1 MDIFFG
7 LTKFSNKN
15 IYDQLNFLALYF
27 DHKLYNLDINP
38 CSEPRGKPMK
48 KILSLSLSCIALS
61 ACVTSASP
69 EANQS
74 AITNAA
80 MMSDNASCQQ
90 IAHNIETM
98 DQIIVDTGMQNS
110 SANNYATQNAIN
122 SGLYQSGLYQKAPY
136 LSSIPGLANSFGNSQ
151 PTQLER
157 QQGNEALREK
167 NRLINLFKQKKC
179 VRTN

>member
-1 MDIFFG
+1 
-7 LTKFSNKN
+7 
-15 IYDQLNFLALYF
+15 
-27 DHKLYNLDINP
+27 
-38 CSEPRGKPMK
+38 MK
-48 KILSLSLSCIALS
+48 KILSLSVACIALS
-61 ACVTSASP
+61 ACVTGSSP

-80 MMSDNASCQQ
+80 MMSDGASCQQ

>member
-1 MDIFFG
+1 MR
-7 LTKFSNKN
+7 K
-15 IYDQLNFLALYF
+15 FLALS
-27 DHKLYNLDINP
+27 I
-38 CSEPRGKPMK
+38 
-48 KILSLSLSCIALS
+48 SCMALS

-80 MMSDNASCQQ
+80 MMSDGASCQQ
-90 IAHNIETM
+90 IAQNIETM

-151 PTQLER
+151 QTQLER
-157 QQGNEALREK
+157 QQGSQAVQEK
-167 NRLINLFKQKKC
+167 NRLISLFKQKKC